1 MERTFLC
8 DICGE
13 FTIGWGHNA
22 EPVVK
27 DGRCC
32 DRCNKEVVIPKRLEE
47 LEKKKKSTIAY

>member
-1 MERTFLC
+1 MEKTFLC
-8 DICGE
+8 DVCGE
-13 FTIGWGHNA
+13 FTIGCGNSA

-47 LEKKKKSTIAY
+47 LEKKKARPTIY